1 MISKHF
7 EIGKFK
13 EKTNFFLFYGE
24 NEGLKLETIETHF
37 KNFNKKNTHRYTE
50 KEIIA
55 NKEIFFE
62 SIYSKSFF
70 ENEKLILISDVT
82 DKTLNIIEEV
92 IETKFEDE
100 VFILLAKRLE
110 KKSKIRNFFEKD
122 ERTLTI
128 PFYEDTSQTLVTIAR
143 KILNENKIDLSQENL
158 NDLVNSIKER
168 GVIQPIIVRRSNMDN
183 SKYEII
189 AGERRWLAAQ
199 KAGLHEIPVVVT
211 DADDLKSLEFAIVEN
226 VQRHDLNPLEEAQGY
241 KRLIDEFAY
250 DQDKVS
256 KFIGKSRSYIS
267 NSLRLLNLP
276 KEVLDFVEQKKIT
289 AGHAKIL
296 VGLDNAVFLANKF
309 IEKKLSVRQAENLV
323 KIFRKTKRN
332 TSSKVDSNIRELE
345 NSISEKIGLSVS
357 IKNNKN
363 NKGTISFYYK
373 ELEQLNKIIDI
384 IKSGY

>member
-13 EKTNFFLFYGE
+13 EETNFFLFYGE

-92 IETKFEDE
+92 IETKIEDE

-122 ERTLTI
+122 ERTLII

-143 KILNENKIDLSQENL
+143 KILNENKINLSQENL
-158 NDLVNSIKER
+158 NLIVER
-168 GVIQPIIVRRSNMDN
+168 AQGDRINLKNELQKIISLSQNNKKMELEDILKLTN
-183 SKYEII
+183 LSENYS
-189 AGERRWLAAQ
+189 AGELVDNCLSKNKKRTLNI
-199 KAGLHEIPVVVT
+199 LNENIPSGEDNILILRTFLIKLKRLRKLRLSLKENNNIDQVINSFKPPIFWK
-211 DADDLKSLEFAIVEN
+211 DKNIIKQQIKIWKLSDIESFISDLNNTESLIKKNPQISIQIINNMILDKVEN
-226 VQRHDLNPLEEAQGY
+226 
-241 KRLIDEFAY
+241 
-250 DQDKVS
+250 
-256 KFIGKSRSYIS
+256 
-267 NSLRLLNLP
+267 
-276 KEVLDFVEQKKIT
+276 T
-289 AGHAKIL
+289 
-296 VGLDNAVFLANKF
+296 
-309 IEKKLSVRQAENLV
+309 
-323 KIFRKTKRN
+323 
-332 TSSKVDSNIRELE
+332 NIQ
-345 NSISEKIGLSVS
+345 I
-357 IKNNKN
+357 
-363 NKGTISFYYK
+363 
-373 ELEQLNKIIDI
+373 
-384 IKSGY
+384 